1 MCQHE
6 FLRPKPHDP
15 NVVADVYDS
24 PAWRDFM
31 GPATYPNT
39 RLGFVF
45 CIDAVPAFA
54 EGSHSVKPGVF
65 SNFSLPPTERGKPE
79 NMILHIVIPT
89 KIKDPNVK
97 KYFDFSATYELDDL
111 FINGVEGVKIK
122 IFTTTMDTPG
132 RSELMGLL
140 SGVCLLFS
148 SLTHSLTHSL
158 IICMCAGMQS
168 AMSYQGCPV
177 CLHSWTAGSTIAQTK
192 CVYDG
197 YRRFLSTNS
206 RARGNNFRH
215 GNNSYEYGCHPSHP
229 SRACRQHTTILTSS
243 CVCMCVQ
250 ISGDTRPAQTSGQ
263 PDGS

>member
-1 MCQHE
+1 MLTILFCCFCLQQILYFPLQPRIKALMRTKKYFDMCQHE

-31 GPATYPNT
+31 GPATYPNK

-79 NMILHIVIPT
+79 NMILLIVIPT

-148 SLTHSLTHSL
+148 SLTHSLTYYLHVCRYAKRDVVPGL
-158 IICMCAGMQS
+158 PGLPPFLDRWQYHCADE
-168 AMSYQGCPV
+168 V
-177 CLHSWTAGSTIAQTK
+177 CLRRIQEISEHELTRSW
-192 CVYDG
+192 
-197 YRRFLSTNS
+197 
-206 RARGNNFRH
+206 
-215 GNNSYEYGCHPSHP
+215 
-229 SRACRQHTTILTSS
+229 
-243 CVCMCVQ
+243 
-250 ISGDTRPAQTSGQ
+250 
-263 PDGS
+263 